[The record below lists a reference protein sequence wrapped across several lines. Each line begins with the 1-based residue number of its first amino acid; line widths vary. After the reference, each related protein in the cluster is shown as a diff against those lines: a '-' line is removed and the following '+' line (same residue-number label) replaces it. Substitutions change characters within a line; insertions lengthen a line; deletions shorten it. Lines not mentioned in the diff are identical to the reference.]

1 MSGGVVG
8 RVLGW
13 LREGYPGGIPAR
25 DYHPVLALLRRTL
38 PEPDYAEVVAKLET
52 AVGQDG
58 QIIGQAQEAPSEAEV
73 RLAASRLA
81 LAGWPL
87 GALLEGRSPEAPEP
101 EQTGLLTRIVAWLRA
116 GYPQG
121 VPATDYVPLLAL
133 LRRRL
138 SDTEAAAIA
147 AELIAE
153 GEIRSDGE
161 RLPIARVDA
170 QVLISKV
177 LQDLPSEED
186 VERVRQRLAANG
198 WPLDG

>member
-1 MSGGVVG
+1 VSGGVVG